1 MYLTLALQFGE
12 TAGVT
17 FPPDIIQITFDYQKW
32 VQVTTI
38 LLWLAIMSV
47 KFSFLALFK
56 NLVNGIPSLDR
67 YWWVATILNIGIMG
81 YGSVVTHI
89 SCPYY
94 YTLENAICLTPSGQR
109 RVSTFLFIH
118 LALDL
123 LGDALVLYIPVRMI
137 WTVQVRW
144 TQKIALTL
152 SLCLTILM
160 SIVTI
165 IRGAGVYYKGLVDTN
180 WETYWVIICAE
191 IGVCLAAAT
200 AFRSFFIARKEY
212 KTMSPTKDFSPKGR
226 WYHLNGDVF
235 RRPIVANEIPRR
247 TEPKV
252 TAMQSVVVESSEPRP
267 AGITALPR
275 LPSPYISPYPEP
287 MASPQSSVFILD

>member
-94 YTLENAICLTPSGQR
+94 YTLEN
-109 RVSTFLFIH
+109 
-118 LALDL
+118 
-123 LGDALVLYIPVRMI
+123 VRMI